1 MVGMPAESRGLR
13 LSIIGIVIFSLFVAL
28 VARLWY
34 LQAVQKDG
42 LGQVASANQVRT
54 VPLPPMRGRIL
65 DRVGRV
71 LADNDSTLNVTI
83 DRKVIKNQSDRTALF
98 ARLAGALK
106 TTPDQLEKRYQSD
119 KYSVYEALPLAESVD
134 ESTAIFLKERR
145 EDYPGVE
152 VVEGFV
158 RKYRYAPLASQIV
171 GYMGAISKDNQSQYT
186 KKGYQ
191 LSDRVGVA
199 GVEATYED
207 ALHGKPGYIKYAVDA
222 RNRVIGVVERVDP
235 VPGNDVKLTI
245 DLKLQQYTEQILQ
258 AGIMAARSH
267 LVSVTNADAKAQA
280 TGQTFQAPAGAMVI
294 EDPNNGEI
302 LGMASYPTFDNRWFI
317 GDLPQAKY
325 SALFPQEDSSRS
337 PLTNRAISGGYTIG
351 STMKLFTSITALQ
364 SGALAG
370 PNDTYDDKGTYTIPE
385 CYDKVSRCV
394 YSNSGQLKPGRIDL
408 QNAISM
414 SSDDY
419 FYRLGVSMFRDN
431 SEQDVFQKTLDQFG
445 FGSDTGIDLPFENSG
460 RVPTAAVKKK
470 LAEAKVIGP
479 DDGAGYFVG
488 DNLQLA
494 IGGGLFAASPLQLV
508 NGYSTFANGG
518 DRWLPHVGMAVIAAG
533 APSKAPGLVDLTQ
546 AQTVQIVDAKVAG
559 HVDIQQSWRD
569 VITRGLV
576 GVTQKRTFPFG
587 TAHRTFQN
595 YNFAAFPIAAKTGTA
610 QTGNGEAANDS
621 SLFVGFGPVQA
632 NTTPQ
637 YTVGGIIEKGG
648 FGADGAAP
656 VVKCIFEALS
666 GQTKTPLAEPQQS
679 DPLDPNTLQVATLPA
694 LPDTSCLQIN
704 QGLVPVGGVATD

>member
-13 LSIIGIVIFSLFVAL
+13 LSVIGIVVFSLFVAL
-28 VARLWY
+28 VARLWF
-34 LQAVQKDG
+34 LQVVQKDD
-42 LGQVASANQVRT
+42 LAQVASANQVRT

-83 DRKVIKNQSDRTALF
+83 DRKVVKSQFDRTALF

-106 TTPDQLEKRYQSD
+106 TTPDELEKRYESP
-119 KYSVYEALPLAESVD
+119 KYSVYEALPLAEDVD

-158 RKYRYAPLASQIV
+158 REYRYAPLASQII
-171 GYMGAISKDNQSQYT
+171 GYMGAISKDNQAQYT

-207 ALHGKPGYIKYAVDA
+207 ALRGKPGYVKYAVDA
-222 RNRVIGVVERVDP
+222 RNRVLGVVERVDP
-235 VPGNDVKLTI
+235 VPGNDMKLTI

-258 AGIMAARSH
+258 AGIMEARSH
-267 LVSVTNADAKAQA
+267 LVSFTNADVKAQA

-302 LGMASYPTFDNRWFI
+302 LSMASYPTFDNRWFI

-325 SALFPQEDSSRS
+325 QALFPQDSDRS

-351 STMKLFTSITALQ
+351 STMKLFTSIAALQ

-370 PNDTYDDKGTYTIPE
+370 PNDTYDDKGKYEIPD
-385 CYDKVSRCV
+385 CVDKIHACV
-394 YSNSGQLKPGRIDL
+394 YTNSGGLKPGRIDL

-419 FYRLGVSMFRDN
+419 FYRLGVSMFNDL
-431 SEQDVFQKTLDQFG
+431 SEKDVFQKALNQFG
-445 FGSDTGIDLPFENSG
+445 FGSDTGVDLPFENSG

-470 LAEAKVIGP
+470 LAEAGVITK
-479 DDGAGYFVG
+479 DDGAGYFPG

-508 NGYSTFANGG
+508 NGYATFANGG

-533 APSKAPGLVDLTQ
+533 APSKAPGLVDL
-546 AQTVQIVDAKVAG
+546 APARTVQIVDAKVTG

-569 VITRGLV
+569 AITRGLI

-595 YNFAAFPIAAKTGTA
+595 YNFDAFPIAAKTGTA

-621 SLFVGFGPVQA
+621 SLFVGFGPLRP

-679 DPLDPNTLQVATLPA
+679 DPLDPNSLQVATLPP
-694 LPDTSCLQIN
+694 LPDTSCLKID

>member
-34 LQAVQKDG
+34 LQAVEKDD
-42 LGQVASANQVRT
+42 LAQVASANQVRT

-98 ARLAGALK
+98 ERLAGPLK
-106 TTPDQLEKRYQSD
+106 TTPEELGKRYQSK
-119 KYSVYEALPLAESVD
+119 KYFVYEALPLAEDVD
-134 ESTAIFLKERR
+134 ESAAIFLKERR

-152 VVEGFV
+152 VIEGFI
-158 RKYRYAPLASQIV
+158 RKYRYAPIASQII
-171 GYMGAISKDNQSQYT
+171 GYMGAISEKNQSEYT

-207 ALHGKPGYIKYAVDA
+207 ALRGKAGYIKYAVDA
-222 RNRVIGVVERVDP
+222 RNRVLGVVERVDP

-258 AGIMAARSH
+258 AGIMEARSH
-267 LVSVTNADAKAQA
+267 LASFTNTDLKAQA
-280 TGQTFQAPAGAMVI
+280 NGQTYPAPAGAMVI

-325 SALFPQEDSSRS
+325 SALFPQQDFEHSS
-337 PLTNRAISGGYTIG
+337 LTNRAVAGNGYNIG
-351 STMKLFTSITALQ
+351 STMKLFTSIAALQ
-364 SGALAG
+364 SGVLSS
-370 PNDTYDDKGTYTIPE
+370 PNETYDDQGKYEIPPE
-385 CYDKVSRCV
+385 WCQDVNTGCV
-394 YSNSGQLKPGRIDL
+394 FSNSGGLKPGRIDL

-419 FYRLGVSMFRDN
+419 FYRLGVKMFKEV
-431 SEQDVFQKTLDQFG
+431 SEKDVFQKTLYQFG
-445 FGSDTGIDLPFENSG
+445 FGSDTGIDLPFETSG
-460 RVPTAAVKKK
+460 RVPTKAVKQELFKDGLIK
-470 LAEAKVIGP
+470 DKEYAK
-479 DDGAGYFVG
+479 DYYVG

-518 DRWLPHVGMAVIAAG
+518 DHLQPRVAAAVL
-533 APSKAPGLVDLTQ
+533 APGTPTLSPGLVDLSQ
-546 AQTVQIVDAKVAG
+546 AQPTKQFGATVVNHI
-559 HVDIQQSWRD
+559 DIPQDWQAN
-569 VITRGLV
+569 IQRGLI
-576 GVTQKRTFPFG
+576 GVLKKNTFPTGTAYRTFLDY
-587 TAHRTFQN
+587 N
-595 YNFAAFPIAAKTGTA
+595 YDAFPIAGKTGTA
-610 QTGNGEAANDS
+610 QAGTNEPDKDS
-621 SLFVGFGPVQA
+621 SLFVGYGPVGSG
-632 NTTPQ
+632 TKPS
-637 YTVGGIIEKGG
+637 YTIGAVIERGG
-648 FGADGAAP
+648 FGAEGAAP
-656 VVKCIFEALS
+656 VVKCLFDAVS

-679 DPLDPNTLQVATLPA
+679 DMLDPNSTQAGVIPPLA
-694 LPDTSCLQIN
+694 DTSCVQIT
-704 QGLVPVGGVATD
+704 QTGVHD

>member
-1 MVGMPAESRGLR
+1 
-13 LSIIGIVIFSLFVAL
+13 
-28 VARLWY
+28 
-34 LQAVQKDG
+34 
-42 LGQVASANQVRT
+42 
-54 VPLPPMRGRIL
+54 LPPMRGRIL

-83 DRKVIKNQSDRTALF
+83 DRKVIRNQADRAALF
-98 ARLAGALK
+98 ERLAGPLK
-106 TTPDQLEKRYQSD
+106 TTPDELEKRYQSP
-119 KYSVYEALPLAESVD
+119 KYNVYEALPLAEDVD

-152 VVEGFV
+152 VIEGFI
-158 RKYRYAPLASQIV
+158 RKYRYAPIASQII

-222 RNRVIGVVERVDP
+222 RNRVLGVVERVDP
-235 VPGNDVKLTI
+235 VPGNDMKLTI

-258 AGIMAARSH
+258 NGILEARSH
-267 LVSVTNADAKAQA
+267 LVSGTNADLKAQA

-325 SALFPQEDSSRS
+325 QALFPQDDSDRS

-351 STMKLFTSITALQ
+351 STMKLFTSIAALQ

-370 PNDTYDDKGTYTIPE
+370 PNDTYDDKGKYEIPD
-385 CYDKVSRCV
+385 CHDQPSRCV
-394 YSNSGQLKPGRIDL
+394 YTNSGGLKPGRIDL

-419 FYRLGVSMFRDN
+419 FYRLGASMFQDIR
-431 SEQDVFQKTLDQFG
+431 EKDVFQKTLYQFG
-445 FGSDTGIDLPFENSG
+445 FGSDTGIDLPSENSG
-460 RVPTAAVKKK
+460 RVPTEAVKKK
-470 LAEAKVIGP
+470 LADSRVISKAE
-479 DDGAGYFVG
+479 GAGYFPG
-488 DNLQLA
+488 DNVQLA

-508 NGYSTFANGG
+508 NGYSTYANGG

-533 APSKAPGLVDLTQ
+533 APSKTPGLVDMAQ
-546 AQTVQIVDAKVAG
+546 AQTVQIVDAKVTG
-559 HVDIQQSWRD
+559 HVDIPQSWRD
-569 VITRGLV
+569 VITRGLI

-595 YNFAAFPIAAKTGTA
+595 YNFDAFPIAAKTGTA

-621 SLFVGFGPVQA
+621 SLFVGFGPVRA

-666 GQTKTPLAEPQQS
+666 GQNTTPLAEPQQS
-679 DPLDPNTLQVATLPA
+679 DPLDTNSLQVATLPPLA
-694 LPDTSCLQIN
+694 DTNCLKIN

>member
-1 MVGMPAESRGLR
+1 MVGMPAESRGVR
-13 LSIIGIVIFSLFVAL
+13 LSVIGIVVFSLFVAL

-34 LQAVQKDG
+34 LQVVQKDD
-42 LGQVASANQVRT
+42 LAQVASANQVRT

-65 DRVGRV
+65 DRAGRV

-83 DRKVIKNQSDRTALF
+83 DRKVIKSQAERAALF
-98 ARLAGALK
+98 ERLAGPLK
-106 TTPDQLEKRYQSD
+106 TTPDELEKRYQSP
-119 KYSVYEALPLAESVD
+119 KYNLYEALPLAEDVD

-152 VVEGFV
+152 VVEGFI
-158 RKYRYAPLASQIV
+158 RKYRYAPLASQII
-171 GYMGAISKDNQSQYT
+171 GYMGAISKDTQSQYT

-222 RNRVIGVVERVDP
+222 HNRVLGVVERVDP
-235 VPGNDVKLTI
+235 VPGDDVKLTI

-267 LVSVTNADAKAQA
+267 LVSVTNADLKAQA

-302 LGMASYPTFDNRWFI
+302 LSMASYPTFDNRWFI

-325 SALFPQEDSSRS
+325 SALFPQDSDRS

-351 STMKLFTSITALQ
+351 STMKLFTSIAALQ

-370 PNDTYDDKGTYTIPE
+370 PSDTYDDQGKYEIPE
-385 CYDKVSRCV
+385 CYDSRVGCV
-394 YSNSGQLKPGRIDL
+394 FHNSGGLKPGRIDL

-419 FYRLGVSMFRDN
+419 FYRLGVSMFHDL
-431 SEQDVFQKTLDQFG
+431 SEKDVFQKTLYQFG

-470 LAEAKVIGP
+470 LAESGAISKE
-479 DDGAGYFVG
+479 DGDGYFVG

-518 DRWLPHVGMAVIAAG
+518 DHWVPHVGMAVIASG
-533 APSKAPGLVDLTQ
+533 TPSKAPGLVDMTQ
-546 AQTVQIVDAKVAG
+546 AQTTQIVDAKATS
-559 HVDIQQSWRD
+559 HIDIQQSWRD
-569 VITRGLV
+569 AITRGLI

-595 YNFAAFPIAAKTGTA
+595 YNFDAFPIAAKTGTA
-610 QTGNGEAANDS
+610 QSGNGEAANGS
-621 SLFVGFGPVQA
+621 SRFVGFGPVRA
-632 NTTPQ
+632 GDTPQ

-648 FGADGAAP
+648 FGADAAAP

-666 GQTKTPLAEPQQS
+666 GQNKTPLAEPQQS
-679 DPLDPNTLQVATLPA
+679 VPLDPNTLQVATLPPLA
-694 LPDTSCLQIN
+694 DTSCLTIN
-704 QGLVPVGGVATD
+704 QGLVPVGGVSND

>member
-1 MVGMPAESRGLR
+1 
-13 LSIIGIVIFSLFVAL
+13 
-28 VARLWY
+28 
-34 LQAVQKDG
+34 
-42 LGQVASANQVRT
+42 
-54 VPLPPMRGRIL
+54 MRGRIL

-106 TTPDQLEKRYQSD
+106 TTPDELEKRYRSD
-119 KYSVYEALPLAESVD
+119 KYYVYEALPLAEDVD

-152 VVEGFV
+152 VIEGFI
-158 RKYRYAPLASQIV
+158 RKYRYAPIASQII
-171 GYMGAISKDNQSQYT
+171 GYMGAISKNNQSQYT

-191 LSDRVGVA
+191 LSDRVGRA

-222 RNRVIGVVERVDP
+222 RNRVLGVVERVDP

-258 AGIMAARSH
+258 AGVMEARSH
-267 LVSVTNADAKAQA
+267 LVSNTNAEAKAQA

-317 GDLPQAKY
+317 GDLPEAKY
-325 SALFPQEDSSRS
+325 QALFPQEDSDRS
-337 PLTNRAISGGYTIG
+337 PLTNRAITGGYTIG
-351 STMKLFTSITALQ
+351 STMKLFTSIAALQ

-370 PNDTYDDKGTYTIPE
+370 PNDTYDDKGKYEIPD
-385 CYDKVSRCV
+385 CHDKVSRCV
-394 YSNSGQLKPGRIDL
+394 YTNSGELKPGRIDL

-419 FYRLGVSMFRDN
+419 FYRLGVSMFDDIA
-431 SEQDVFQKTLDQFG
+431 EQNVFQKTLYQFG
-445 FGSDTGIDLPFENSG
+445 FGSDTGVDLPFETSG
-460 RVPTAAVKKK
+460 RVPTKAVKQELFKEGVIK
-470 LAEAKVIGP
+470 DKEYAK
-479 DDGAGYFVG
+479 DYYVG

-508 NGYSTFANGG
+508 NGYSTYANGG
-518 DRWLPHVGMAVIAAG
+518 DRWLPHVGMAVIGAG
-533 APSKAPGLVDLTQ
+533 APSKAPGLVDMAQ
-546 AQTVQIVDAKVAG
+546 AQTVQIVDAKVTG

-569 VITRGLV
+569 VITRGLI

-587 TAHRTFQN
+587 TAHRTFEN

-610 QTGNGEAANDS
+610 QTANGEPANDS
-621 SLFVGFGPVQA
+621 SLFVGYGPVRA
-632 NTTPQ
+632 GDTPQ

-666 GQTKTPLAEPQQS
+666 GQNKTPLAEPQQS
-679 DPLDPNTLQVATLPA
+679 DPLDTNSLQVATLPP
-694 LPDTSCLQIN
+694 LPDTSCLKIN